1 MERFGTTF
9 DSTLAYEADC
19 GSFWCQFGITLGRV
33 GVALTS
39 LWCHL
44 GVALGCLWEDF
55 WIILGSLCSCFA
67 YAGPFS
73 KTFISLCFFMTFNGS
88 GVNSEPLWG
97 HFEWLWVTLG
107 SFLAYE
113 AEFESL

>member
-1 MERFGTTF
+1 MVSIWDHSGTGWGRF
-9 DSTLAYEADC
+9 DVTLVSLGALGGRLGMTLGMNC
-19 GSFWCQFGITLGRV
+19 GSFWDHFAHASHMQVRFQK
-33 GVALTS
+33 
-39 LWCHL
+39 HL
-44 GVALGCLWEDF
+44 FRFVFYD
-55 WIILGSLCSCFA
+55 
-67 YAGPFS
+67 
-73 KTFISLCFFMTFNGS
+73 FNGS